1 MSRASALRLET
12 IISRRNT
19 LVATFRRAAAARPAT
34 VALLDGSRLVE
45 EALSAGVTVDVAAC
59 SERSLER
66 DEERALVGELQSR
79 GVRVILATEEVLRA
93 MSPSTTPSGV
103 VALARVESAGWQA
116 LTSRSPALVVVAV
129 SVQDPGNL
137 GALVRVAEGGGADG
151 VVASGDTADPLGWKA
166 LRGAMGSAFRLP
178 VVRERSIERTVD
190 MLRRLGLRLVAAI
203 PRGQTMLS
211 ACDLTRPT
219 AVLLG
224 GEGRG
229 LDAAMLGKADE
240 TLTIPMRPPVES
252 LNVAVAG
259 ALIVFEAARQRGY
272 FPHDP
277 RLTAVP

>member
-1 MSRASALRLET
+1 MSRASALRLERIT
-12 IISRRNT
+12 SRRNA
-19 LVATFRRAAAARPAT
+19 LVGTFRRAAAARPAS
-34 VALLDGSRLVE
+34 VALLDSSRLVD
-45 EALSAGVTVDVAAC
+45 EALGAGVTIDVAAC
-59 SERSLER
+59 SERALER
-66 DEERALVGELQSR
+66 GDERALADELHAR
-79 GVRVILATEEVLRA
+79 GVRVVVATEEVLQA
-93 MSPSTTPSGV
+93 MSPSTTPAGV
-103 VALARVESAGWQA
+103 VALARVHSAGWGA
-116 LTSRSPALVVVAV
+116 LASRSPALLVIAV
-129 SVQDPGNL
+129 NVQDPGNL

-190 MLRRLGLRLVAAI
+190 RLRSLGLRLVAAV

-211 ACDLTRPT
+211 GCDLTRPT

-229 LDAAMLGKADE
+229 LDTGMLGAADE